1 MELTVILIIAL
12 VIIAVAFDF
21 TNGFHDAANAI
32 ATVVATKALTM
43 NQALAMAAGFNL
55 LGAFVATGV
64 AETIERGLIHEVDD
78 PLTTQVVIISA
89 LLGAISWNVLTWFFG
104 MPSSSSHAIV
114 GGLVGA
120 GLVYGHREEIIW
132 SGVVNKVLIPMIT
145 SPLVGLAIAGILM
158 TILYLFIDGMRQ
170 DKRDR
175 LFRKLQIAAGAFM
188 AFSHGSNDA
197 QKTMGVITMA
207 LIGANFL
214 PSESGIPWWVVLIC
228 AVAMAAGTYSGGR
241 KIIETAGEKITKLNQ
256 ESGFI
261 ANISGSI
268 TIFLASLLGMPVSTT
283 HVVVGSIT
291 GAGLADA
298 RHQKLTAPSGGVQG
312 LVKSS
317 GTAAIGEGM
326 GEAIAIAEPELGLED
341 EPKQAINWSTWKNM
355 ATAWIFTLPGSA
367 LVGGLMYLVLS
378 FLFIR

>member
-132 SGVVNKVLIPMIT
+132 SGVVNKVLIPMVT

-214 PSESGIPWWVVLIC
+214 PSGSSIPWWVVLVC
-228 AVAMAAGTYSGGR
+228 ALAMAAGTYSGGR

-291 GAGLADA
+291 GAGLANA
-298 RHQKLTAPSGGVQG
+298 RHQKSTASSGGVQG